1 MPYLLDFISKI
12 NHESALNTLAKV
24 QKKIRVSTP
33 IHGIQQSIINSSGST
48 TMGLSPGDAINFIGI
63 SGSGKS
69 YIMNQIATYT
79 INHTS
84 SHVIYIDLDNRLTS
98 TLIGDARFHLF
109 KPLNIEEIIFSLE
122 DWLEEHA
129 DIHVLW
135 IMLDG
140 IHIKQKYIELLRKLQ
155 KSWSFVLLTSTTAAT
170 KDFKDTSN
178 LWDYRFTL
186 LSNNQMQLIWPMH
199 MNAFTASIV

>member
-1 MPYLLDFISKI
+1 MPDFLSKI
-12 NHESALNTLAKV
+12 KHESALNTLAKA

-33 IHGIQQSIINSSGST
+33 IHGIQQSIINISGST

-69 YIMNQIATYT
+69 YLMNQIATYT

-84 SHVIYIDLDNRLTS
+84 SHVIYFDLDNRFTS

-122 DWLEEHA
+122 VWLEDHA
-129 DIHVLW
+129 HIHVLW

-140 IHIKQKYIELLRKLQ
+140 IHIKHKYIELLRKLQ
-155 KSWSFVLLTSTTAAT
+155 KRWSFVLLTSTTAAT
-170 KDFKDTSN
+170 KDYNDTSG
-178 LWDYRFTL
+178 LWDYRFIL
-186 LSNNQMQLIWPMH
+186 LNNNQMQLIWPMH